1 MTDNEII
8 VTMPEMIPLTY
19 VETQIERRVNN
30 LIGAY
35 NSAQHLG
42 MKLMWRDKVLELSK
56 NITYDT
62 EARDKTLEKT

>member
-8 VTMPEMIPLTY
+8 ATMPKIIPLSY
-19 VETQIERRVNN
+19 AETQFDRRVNN

-42 MKLMWRDKVLELSK
+42 MKCMWRDKVLELSK
-56 NITYDT
+56 NIVNDNET
-62 EARDKTLEKT
+62 RDKIL